1 MRRFLSLQQKL
12 RKVDAETL
20 PQLQRVLN
28 VGRILHGLY
37 DIKGWLSPCINQ
49 YYHHSKPL
57 HFRFQYTDGN
67 QASVSYGENSERPWK
82 TILQNLLT
90 SIPRGTPE
98 ILIPLNFHN
107 INFSGQ
113 RNNIEKYRYQFSNQS
128 FNKWW
133 MEL

>member
-37 DIKGWLSPCINQ
+37 DIKDWLSPCINQ

-57 HFRFQYTDGN
+57 HFRFQDTDGN

-128 FNKWW
+128 FYKWW